1 MFDRIFKNWKTST
14 LGLAIILTCFVFL
27 WFEKT
32 TLSDISIF
40 FAGGFLLL
48 IAKDNDK

>member
-14 LGLAIILTCFVFL
+14 LGLSIILTCFVFL

-32 TLSDISIF
+32 TLTDISLF
-40 FAGGFLLL
+40 LGGGFLLL
-48 IAKDNDK
+48 FSKDHDK

>member
-1 MFDRIFKNWKTST
+1 MFDRIFKNWKTSA

-32 TLSDISIF
+32 TLADISIF

-48 IAKDNDK
+48 FAKDNDK